1 MIKKKKIVKNQLFL
15 KTILK
20 KINSKLK
27 LKKKDNIVIDHVSD
41 LLNSKKNHLTF
52 CANPKYINFLKKT
65 KASAVLVL
73 GKFEKYVPKTT
84 IAIVSKHPEFDFAKI
99 SNFLHYDSYFSKI
112 AYANLDF
119 KKIKQKYKDLKFGIG
134 FYLEDNVKIGKQVFI
149 GNNVTIK
156 KNCKVGNNVIIGSN
170 VVIENSII
178 SDNVHICDGS
188 IIGKKG
194 FGFKFANDECLRIPH
209 IGKVIIGKECEIGAN
224 CVIDRGS
231 VKNTTIGEKTF
242 LDNLVHIAHNVI
254 IGKRCILAAQ
264 VGVAGSTKIGNN
276 VIIGGQ
282 TGISGHLIIGNNV
295 KIGGKS
301 GVVKNIK
308 DNETVMG
315 YPAKPFREFVK
326 ENKWIKKLI

>member
-1 MIKKKKIVKNQLFL
+1 MRKKKISKKNQIFL
-15 KTILK
+15 SALLN
-20 KINSKLK
+20 KINNKLK
-27 LKKKDNIVIDHVSD
+27 LKKTNDVAITDVSD
-41 LLNSKKNHLTF
+41 LINSKKNHLAF
-52 CANPKYINFLKKT
+52 CTGPKYINFLKKT
-65 KASAVLVL
+65 KASAVLVQN
-73 GKFEKYVPKTT
+73 KFKKFVPKKT
-84 IAIVSKHPEFDFAKI
+84 IAIISDNPELDFAKI
-99 SNFLHYDSYFSKI
+99 SNLLYSDSYFSRI
-112 AYANLDF
+112 SYINLDL
-119 KKIKQKYKDLKFGIG
+119 KKIKSKYKNLKFGMS
-134 FYLEDNVKIGKQVFI
+134 FYLEENVKIGNNVFI

-156 KNCKVGNNVIIGSN
+156 KNCKIGNNVTIGSN
-170 VVIENSII
+170 VVIENSLI

-194 FGFKFANDECLRIPH
+194 FGFKFTKDGCLRIPH
-209 IGKVIIGKECEIGAN
+209 IGKVVIGNECEIGAN

-242 LDNLVHIAHNVI
+242 LDNLVHIAHNVT
-254 IGKRCILAAQ
+254 IGKQCILAAQ

-282 TGISGHLIIGNNV
+282 AGISGHLIIGNNV

-326 ENKWIKKLI
+326 ENK